1 MYSLFS
7 HARPVRISRR
17 QLALQTLEGRD
28 VPAGTVTAT
37 LSATGVLTIV
47 GDDNDN
53 GFTLRVNAGNV
64 VLDADASTFINAGAA
79 GDPITLTGTVTSI
92 KADLKGGG
100 DTVALDPTAI
110 LNVPGAVSF
119 TLGDGDNRLDL
130 SSTLNITMGSL
141 TVKGGDGE
149 DVVIVQGGVGEG
161 SKINGAASF
170 TYANGGSETTL
181 GDVDIG
187 IGMKVTAGDGTG
199 NPNNVTLAT
208 VTIAKSL
215 QADLGNSNP
224 GIVTIFDSSLG
235 GLTLKGQS
243 VGAVMSSSA
252 VLGSVSLKGGFQ
264 ADLQLDTVTISK
276 NVAISAPAAS
286 FDASG
291 DGSTI
296 TGNLALTATSSTLAM
311 FQSTTL
317 TEVKGNITI
326 KGGWFDDTF
335 ETNGFFRANKNVSLT
350 LAGGDNRVTI
360 GDGSAQASITGNLSI
375 KTGAGND
382 TIALNRL
389 TLSGTAKIATL
400 AGKDE
405 LSIEMGSTFVMAFT
419 ADMGTGDDVI
429 AIAQNIGSASPVQ
442 FNGSVKILAGLG
454 NDSLFLGLNP
464 GDSGTQA

>member
-1 MYSLFS
+1 M
-7 HARPVRISRR
+7 VI
-17 QLALQTLEGRD
+17 
-28 VPAGTVTAT
+28 AT
-37 LSATGVLTIV
+37 
-47 GDDNDN
+47 
-53 GFTLRVNAGNV
+53 
-64 VLDADASTFINAGAA
+64 
-79 GDPITLTGTVTSI
+79 
-92 KADLKGGG
+92 
-100 DTVALDPTAI
+100 
-110 LNVPGAVSF
+110 
-119 TLGDGDNRLDL
+119 
-130 SSTLNITMGSL
+130 
-141 TVKGGDGE
+141 
-149 DVVIVQGGVGEG
+149 
-161 SKINGAASF
+161 
-170 TYANGGSETTL
+170 SETARHEKS
-181 GDVDIG
+181 
-187 IGMKVTAGDGTG
+187 MKTT
-199 NPNNVTLAT
+199 
-208 VTIAKSL
+208 
-215 QADLGNSNP
+215 DLLNY
-224 GIVTIFDSSLG
+224 
-235 GLTLKGQS
+235 
-243 VGAVMSSSA
+243 AR
-252 VLGSVSLKGGFQ
+252 
-264 ADLQLDTVTISK
+264 
-276 NVAISAPAAS
+276 APASS

-429 AIAQNIGSASPVQ
+429 AIAQNVGSASPVQ
-442 FNGSVKILAGLG
+442 FNGSVKILAGVG
-454 NDSLFLGLNP
+454 NDLLFLGLNP
-464 GDSGTQA
+464 GDSGTQALFNAAVDLIDGGLGIDTFGSLSSNFTGVTPVNFE